1 MLDQPAAATITEMR
15 ASPPS
20 MSGATRL
27 APNQFLA
34 GRYRIQR
41 FIAGGGMGEVY
52 EARDDVLNEHVALKL
67 LRPELLEKP
76 SAQARF
82 VEEIRLAR
90 KITHPNVCRV
100 FDVSIDGDRLFF
112 TMQLHEGSTLA
123 GWLRDRGPAHLDE
136 LRPIVTQALAGVAA
150 AHDANVIHADL
161 KPSNLLLTGTGG
173 DRIVVSDFGLAVPC
187 CAELA
192 CHCDMAHL
200 LGTPAYMAP
209 EQIGGGCAQEQTD
222 VYAFGVVLFQMV
234 TGTLPFQGTTPHEL
248 AQARLAVDAPAP
260 RTLRPDLEP
269 RWNELI
275 RACLARNPCDRPPD
289 ARAVARAL
297 DLATD

>member
-1 MLDQPAAATITEMR
+1 MLDQLAAATITEIR
-15 ASPPS
+15 ASPAS
-20 MSGATRL
+20 MSGAARL

-100 FDVSIDGDRLFF
+100 FDVNIDGDRLFF

-123 GWLRDRGPAHLDE
+123 GWLRDRGPAHPDE
-136 LRPIVTQALAGVAA
+136 LRPIVTQVLTGVAA

-173 DRIVVSDFGLAVPC
+173 DRIVVSDFGLAVHC

-209 EQIGGGCAQEQTD
+209 EQVGGGCAQEQTD

-234 TGTLPFQGTTPHEL
+234 TGALPFQGANAYEV
-248 AQARLAVDAPAP
+248 ARARLERAAPEP
-260 RTLRPDLEP
+260 RSLCPDLDPIWAEV
-269 RWNELI
+269 I
-275 RACLARNPCDRPPD
+275 TACLARSPDDRPAD
-289 ARAVARAL
+289 MRAVARAL
-297 DLATD
+297 GL